1 MDNRKAY
8 NCKICNKSY
17 VTELNYLKH
26 MQSVHKILPESKEN
40 NNVENNN
47 VENNN
52 VEKELNELKL
62 KMNQLETKLFQ
73 LEKYIENSIIVN
85 YQYTGTVA
93 PLLKLLT
100 RHATI

>member
-26 MQSVHKILPESKEN
+26 MQSVHKILPELK
-40 NNVENNN
+40 ENNN

>member
-1 MDNRKAY
+1 MDTRKAY

-26 MQSVHKILPESKEN
+26 MQSVHKILPELK
-40 NNVENNN
+40 ENNN